1 MSFSVPAVSA
11 DQPLI
16 RTSLNEHGE
25 ELITKFMAEVYEV
38 ADRFSIAGA
47 NIANALV
54 PTDIWN
60 NDPANILANGQ
71 VKPRCPE
78 YMAMTQGMTAN
89 DRAAAK
95 DNNDLNQYYTQRA
108 AALKAAVITALGDKV
123 TASLIDDEADGLRLQ
138 SLGDIL
144 AKVQLRFATLQPAQ
158 AARIRAEASTWDA
171 SSDHLANIARI
182 FTKTSRLD
190 RGGFRVSEKEKV
202 SMIFFEACSQ
212 DPLAHSIAEDFAK
225 ANPNQNTWTLAA
237 ARAYF
242 HEQLPVR
249 KATHSMRKAGYGAH
263 TTGPSPQTEFAPPSA
278 AAAAAPTAA
287 PAPPCAS
294 PNDIQQLTRIIE
306 DMRAEL
312 RSSQRHHT
320 NNRASG
326 TRAGRGGRT
335 GRSNG
340 RASTNGRTAP
350 SSRNYCFAH
359 GYDTHPGTACNTMKA
374 DPSYSAAMKAA
385 TSHLRLQGT
394 DGVWYEGSTVNA

>member
-1 MSFSVPAVSA
+1 MSFSVPAASA

-25 ELITKFMAEVYEV
+25 ELITKFMAEIYDAAE
-38 ADRFSIAGA
+38 RLSISGA

-60 NDPANILANGQ
+60 ADPENVLANGHIR
-71 VKPRCPE
+71 PRCPE
-78 YMAMTQGMTAN
+78 YVPMTQGMTAN

-108 AALKAAVITALGDKV
+108 NSLKAAVITALGDKV

-190 RGGFRVSEKEKV
+190 RGGFRISEKEKV

-212 DPLAHSIAEDFAK
+212 DPLAHAIAEDFAK

-263 TTGPSPQTEFAPPSA
+263 ATGPTPQPELPPASA
-278 AAAAAPTAA
+278 AAAAAA

-306 DMRAEL
+306 EMRTEL
-312 RSSQRHHT
+312 RSSHRSHT
-320 NNRASG
+320 SNRSAG
-326 TRAGRGGRT
+326 NRAGRGGRT
-335 GRSNG
+335 GRSTG
-340 RASTNGRTAP
+340 RASTSGRTAP
-350 SSRNYCFAH
+350 PSRTYCFAH
-359 GYDTHPGTACNTMKA
+359 GYDTHPGTVCNTMKA

-394 DGVWYEGSTVNA
+394 DGVWYEGNTANA